1 MSTTLIDKIERL
13 YEAVK
18 ETRDTELAN
27 YPPIYEM
34 RGDMVTVTQDFNRGM
49 KSPKLRNVAFE
60 IIRSIADLKDHLRGA
75 AKRAGHD
82 PEEVERVIDVC
93 PSLQLLIDLA
103 NCDKHGGHSKPDKQR
118 SGKSPR
124 LENVRGA
131 LRMQTTACP
140 GSFIG
145 IQLTPQGAV
154 PFGDGNAAV
163 IITGD
168 IVDDTGSII
177 ALEYT
182 QDQAIV
188 AWEALFARFGI
199 APKPACP

>member
-1 MSTTLIDKIERL
+1 MSNANLIDKIERL

-18 ETRDTELAN
+18 DSKDSDLAN

-75 AKRAGHD
+75 ARRTGHD
-82 PEEVERVIDVC
+82 PEEVETVINGCV
-93 PSLQLLIDLA
+93 SLRLLIDIA
-103 NCDKHGGHSKPDKQR
+103 NFDKHAGHAKPDKQR

-131 LRMQTTACP
+131 LRMQTTAKP
-140 GSFIG
+140 GSFVG

-168 IVDDTGSII
+168 IVDETGTII
-177 ALEYT
+177 ALDYT
-182 QDQAIV
+182 QDQAV
-188 AWEALFARFGI
+188 AAWEALFAKFGI
-199 APKPACP
+199 GLKPA